1 MTPLLPR
8 YLDIRREG
16 YLSPVRMPVMQYAL
30 EIHSRIPTNSRPT
43 YLSSLFLS
51 YLSLRYAQF
60 EDLHSAAY
68 TGPYHFTFGCRWEN
82 FTAYNAGILINV
94 VGLVGVIKGMVPVLN
109 LSTTQNSS
117 AKGFIVA
124 RSVNCLLCKFFPVS
138 PTDDAWLEVGDQV
151 ECIEAGGKE
160 LISGVLLGRPRRETL
175 RYK

>member
-1 MTPLLPR
+1 MTPLLLG

-16 YLSPVRMPVMQYAL
+16 YLSP
-30 EIHSRIPTNSRPT
+30 
-43 YLSSLFLS
+43 
-51 YLSLRYAQF
+51 
-60 EDLHSAAY
+60 

-109 LSTTQNSS
+109 LSTIQNSS

-124 RSVNCLLCKFFPVS
+124 RSVYCLLCKFFPVS

-151 ECIEAGGKE
+151 ECMSFVFGAGSEHGDEAGGKE
-160 LISGVLLGRPRRETL
+160 LISGVRWDDQERL
-175 RYK
+175 